1 MRTQLRGVREQ
12 FQQSNRSDPRPRHV
26 AVVTT
31 VQGPSPGCSY
41 GPRLL
46 VSAWGSASKVQGPA
60 LTRLPTPAGAELP
73 SLALRIARLLS
84 HRLAPL
90 RSRCCQTPAAPQQ
103 ASPASPSP
111 CTPSGSL
118 GRDACCQGA
127 DEAYREH
134 RLCGRRRLRSFC
146 RYRQKFIPSENV
158 LPGQAANPEGLSPHQ
173 LYLQLQEAGSTRS
186 PASWGGS
193 GPLGSYLSGLLELRT
208 SLGDQTQKQQES
220 V

>member
-1 MRTQLRGVREQ
+1 MCDGGGHEDTVEGLSEN
-12 FQQSNRSDPRPRHV
+12 NRSDPRPRHV
-26 AVVTT
+26 AVVTAM
-31 VQGPSPGCSY
+31 QGPSPGCSY

-60 LTRLPTPAGAELP
+60 LTRLPTPSGAELP

-134 RLCGRRRLRSFC
+134 RLCGRQRLRSSC
-146 RYRQKFIPSENV
+146 RYRQKFISSENV

-186 PASWGGS
+186 PASGRERSTWKLPQWSAGAQNLPGR
-193 GPLGSYLSGLLELRT
+193 PDTET
-208 SLGDQTQKQQES
+208 A
-220 V
+220 